1 MDLIFEWDTGK
12 ARSNFKKHRVTF
24 EEAVS
29 VFGDMLSVTI
39 EDSAHSGKES
49 RCIIVGQSSQSRA
62 LVVVHTERGQRIRII
77 SARVATR
84 RERMQY
90 EETKN

>member
-1 MDLIFEWDTGK
+1 VDLVFAWDTRK
-12 ARSNFKKHRVTF
+12 AGSNLKKHGVAF

-29 VFGDMLSVTI
+29 VFGDTLSVTI
-39 EDSAHSGKES
+39 EDSAHSGEES
-49 RCIIVGQSSQSRA
+49 RCIIVGQSSQGLT

-77 SARVATR
+77 SARVATP

-90 EETKN
+90 EETKD